1 MAMDAD
7 ALGTKLA
14 QDILALSG
22 QPPDGA
28 AFAGSKKYW
37 DVVAKDIVKHIQDNA
52 LVQPGI
58 PVSTPDGAGV
68 TTGTGKVL

>member
-22 QPPDGA
+22 QPPDGP

-37 DVVAKDIVKHIQDNA
+37 DVVAKNFIKHMQDNA

-58 PVSTPDGAGV
+58 PVSTSGGDGA
-68 TTGTGKVL
+68 TSGTGKIA

>member
-1 MAMDAD
+1 MDAD

-22 QPPDGA
+22 EPPDGP

-37 DVVAKDIVKHIQDNA
+37 DVVAKDIIDHIKTKA
-52 LVQPGI
+52 EVPSGI
-58 PVSTPDGAGV
+58 TVSTPDYVSGS
-68 TTGTGKVL
+68 TTGKGRVT